1 MIVFDNVSFE
11 YKNRGMVLN
20 QLSLRVNPGEIVA
33 LIGRNGAGK
42 TTILKHMNGLLKPNE
57 GRVLV
62 AGMNTAQVT
71 VSQLAKKISFLFQN
85 PDHQIFLK
93 TVAQEIAFGP
103 KNIGFSGEKLESAVL
118 EAAQRT
124 GLTELMDRDP
134 STLGKGIRQRV
145 ALASILAMKPEVLVL
160 DEPTTGQDEA
170 ESCEIMEVIKEVNK
184 DGTTIILVTHDME
197 LAREYADRILVL
209 SQGRLVLDGEPDLVF
224 SEAEPLAQAGI
235 TPPLTFELRKLRY
248 LMDGSELDSLEEEA
262 V

>member
-1 MIVFDNVSFE
+1 MIIFDNVSFE
-11 YKNRGMVLN
+11 YKNRGKVLD
-20 QLSLRVNPGEIVA
+20 QLKFKISPGEIVA

-42 TTILKHMNGLLKPNE
+42 TTILKHMNGLFKPTQ

-103 KNIGFSGEKLESAVL
+103 QNIDFTSEMLESTVR

-124 GLTELMDRDP
+124 GLIELMDRDP

-170 ESCEIMEVIKEVNK
+170 ESCEIMEVIREVNK
-184 DGTTIILVTHDME
+184 AGTTVILVTHDME
-197 LAREYADRILVL
+197 LAREYAERILVL
-209 SQGRLVLDGEPDLVF
+209 SQGRLVLEGEPDSVF
-224 SEAEPLAQAGI
+224 SETEFLAEAGI
-235 TPPLTFELRKLRY
+235 TPPLTFELRRLQY
-248 LMDGSELDSLEEEA
+248 LIDGTESDSLKEEA